1 MQVHACE
8 KVFVI
13 VQAAAQFL
21 VLILK
26 ALQWI
31 ISWILELVIVPTSWI
46 WQDELHLHR
55 ASGIKPILEQ
65 TVTTHGAHVALANR
79 AVPIE
84 KRVASVMAV
93 LCGWVCWFGWDFCC
107 AVFCATDAGRSD
119 DWRNYLARWKLGRGK
134 CCRAWVEVFFKI
146 RRSCPSFIQNMTS
159 EIF

>member
-26 ALQWI
+26 ALQ
-31 ISWILELVIVPTSWI
+31 WILELVIVPTSWI

-65 TVTTHGAHVALANR
+65 TVTTRGAHVALANR
-79 AVPIE
+79 AVPIG
-84 KRVASVMAV
+84 KKGGLCDGSAVWLSVLVRLRLLLCSV
-93 LCGWVCWFGWDFCC
+93 LCD
-107 AVFCATDAGRSD
+107 
-119 DWRNYLARWKLGRGK
+119 
-134 CCRAWVEVFFKI
+134 
-146 RRSCPSFIQNMTS
+146 
-159 EIF
+159 